1 MKNYQTDYLSGYR
14 KRIEAVTRDDLKR
27 VAGKYLNE
35 KRRLTIIVGDTDQ
48 FGKLPEKWEQPVF
61 ISPQQ

>member
-1 MKNYQTDYLSGYR
+1 
-14 KRIEAVTRDDLKR
+14 V
-27 VAGKYLNE
+27 KYLNE
-35 KRRLTIIVGDTDQ
+35 KRRLTLIVGDTDQ